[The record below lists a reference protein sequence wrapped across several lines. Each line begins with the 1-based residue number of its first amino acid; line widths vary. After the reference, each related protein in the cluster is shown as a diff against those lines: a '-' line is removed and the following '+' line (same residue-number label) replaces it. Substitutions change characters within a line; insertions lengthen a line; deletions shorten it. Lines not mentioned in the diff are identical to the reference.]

1 MQKKLQE
8 LETEFSSNLQGGLTD
23 EQVLKNRETYGVN
36 ALEEKKKTPMIVKI
50 LLEFKDPLI
59 IILIIAAVVSIIIDP
74 HEWIESLII
83 MIVVL
88 VNAILGLYQ
97 ENKAE
102 KSLEAL
108 QKMSAATCK
117 VYRNNS
123 LQTIET
129 KDLVVGDIIYVEAGD
144 SIPADARIIDCSN
157 LKVEEAAL
165 TGESVPVNKNADYI
179 EEEDIPLGDRKN
191 CLFSSTY
198 VTNGKANAIV
208 TAVGM
213 STEIG
218 KIASMLS
225 EQKEE

>member
-1 MQKKLQE
+1 MQKKLHE
-8 LETEFSSNLQGGLTD
+8 LEQEFNSNIATGLNE
-23 EQVLKNRETYGVN
+23 EQVLKNREAYGVN
-36 ALEEKKKTPMIVKI
+36 ALEEKKKTPLIVRF
-50 LLEFKDPLI
+50 LEQFKDPLI
-59 IILIIAAVVSIIIDP
+59 IILIIAAIVSIIIDP

-129 KDLVVGDIIYVEAGD
+129 KDLVVGDIIYV
-144 SIPADARIIDCSN
+144 
-157 LKVEEAAL
+157 
-165 TGESVPVNKNADYI
+165 
-179 EEEDIPLGDRKN
+179 
-191 CLFSSTY
+191 
-198 VTNGKANAIV
+198 
-208 TAVGM
+208 
-213 STEIG
+213 
-218 KIASMLS
+218 
-225 EQKEE
+225 

>member
-1 MQKKLQE
+1 MQKKLHE
-8 LETEFSSNLQGGLTD
+8 LEQEYCSNLNGGLSD
-23 EQVLKNRETYGVN
+23 EQVKTNREKHGVN
-36 ALEEKKKTPMIVKI
+36 QLEQKKKTPMILKF
-50 LLEFKDPLI
+50 LGEFNDPLI
-59 IILIIAAVVSIIIDP
+59 IILIVAAIVSIVIDP
-74 HEWIESLII
+74 HEWVESLII

-123 LQTIET
+123 LQTIES

-165 TGESVPVNKNADYI
+165 LTV
-179 EEEDIPLGDRKN
+179 R
-191 CLFSSTY
+191 
-198 VTNGKANAIV
+198 IV
-208 TAVGM
+208 T
-213 STEIG
+213 
-218 KIASMLS
+218 LS
-225 EQKEE
+225 YK